1 MEKEYFT
8 KVNPNAFLS
17 KDEAKE
23 SYLSG
28 KDFERELNMRGY
40 LPIYK
45 FNQFLI
51 GTGIAVLLIFLDFKN
66 LGLFL
71 LLAFIVYTL
80 LANAKEIK
88 NENKEYN
95 KKVQDKKNNEI

>member
-1 MEKEYFT
+1 MKKEYFS
-8 KVNPNAFLS
+8 KVNPDAFLS

-23 SYLSG
+23 SYLSE
-28 KDFERELNMRGY
+28 KNFKRELHMRGY

-51 GTGIAVLLIFLDFKN
+51 GVGVVVLLIFLDFKN

-80 LANAKEIK
+80 LSNFKKTKDK
-88 NENKEYN
+88 NREYN
-95 KKVQDKKNNEI
+95 QKINGSHKI